1 MWGFFQISGGFFR
14 FQWFLLFGFDRNR
27 TFRYSGCMEQRTVRE
42 ILDVLDVSAA
52 YVGVIADEVPG
63 AFALGVYQDLCDDL
77 SELRSAYELERR
89 AAGRLPPAHPI

>member
-1 MWGFFQISGGFFR
+1 MRLDIEGQVA
-14 FQWFLLFGFDRNR
+14 
-27 TFRYSGCMEQRTVRE
+27 YSGCMEQRSVRE

-52 YVGVIADEVPG
+52 YVGVMADEVPG

-89 AAGRLPPAHPI
+89 AAGRLSRPIPSDLPVQTFNFHPGYGRERAL